1 MKYIQNTNT
10 DIQKML
16 KSIGVSSFEELLK
29 LIVPDKLRLREK
41 LDIGESKSEFD
52 LTLDADKIKRKNK
65 ALTCYNGGGVYDHY
79 IPSVVDFISSRSE
92 FYTSYT
98 PYQAEVSQGTLQY
111 LYEFQSMISAL
122 SGLDVSNASLY
133 DGGSALAEAC
143 SMSVNISNKKKI
155 LLSSAI
161 NPNYIEVLKTYFSCR
176 EISVEFIPHDLGV
189 SEKNKSFNYEDFAC
203 VVIQSPNYYGLLENW
218 KDWSNK
224 ISNKS
229 ILIAVSDPISL
240 SILESPGECGAD
252 IYCGEG
258 QSLGNYMNFG
268 GPFLG
273 LLSSRIKH
281 VRRMPGRIV
290 GKTDDLNG
298 KDGYVLTLQA
308 REQHIRRDRANSNI
322 CTNQSLMALRASIY
336 MSLLGR
342 KGLSEIAK
350 ICFNKSQYAAKAISS
365 VSGFKIPYGYN
376 FVKEFVVESKAPS
389 AKIIENALNEGISIS
404 ALKES
409 DNKLLIA
416 ITEKRTKEEI
426 DALVCFLQK
435 Q

>member
-1 MKYIQNTNT
+1 MKYIQNTDS

-16 KSIGVSSFEELLK
+16 DSIGVSSFEDLLK
-29 LIVPDKLRLREK
+29 LIVPEKLQLKDKLN
-41 LDIGESKSEFD
+41 IGEPKSELD
-52 LTLDADKIKRKNK
+52 LIMDTDNIKRKNK
-65 ALTCYNGGGVYDHY
+65 TLTCYNGGGVYDHY

-122 SGLDVSNASLY
+122 SGLEVSNASLY

-143 SMSVNISNKKKI
+143 SMSVNISNKDKI
-155 LLSSAI
+155 LLSSTI
-161 NPNYIEVLKTYFSCR
+161 NPSYIEVLKTYFSHR
-176 EISVEFIPHDLGV
+176 GVSIEFISHDSGI
-189 SEKNKSFNYEDFAC
+189 SSKNKKFNFDDYAC
-203 VVIQSPNYYGLLENW
+203 VVIQSPNYYGLIENW
-218 KDWSNK
+218 KDWSSE
-224 ISNKS
+224 IDGRA
-229 ILIAVSDPISL
+229 ILIAVSDPVSL
-240 SILESPGECGAD
+240 SLLESPGECGAD

-273 LLSSRIKH
+273 LLSSRIKY

-322 CTNQSLMALRASIY
+322 CTNQSLMALRASVY

-365 VSGFKIPYGYN
+365 LSGFKIPYGYN
-376 FVKEFVVESKAPS
+376 FIKEFVVESKAS
-389 AKIIENALNEGISIS
+389 SVKIVENALNEGISLS
-404 ALKES
+404 SLRGS
-409 DNKLLIA
+409 NNKLLIA
-416 ITEKRTKEEI
+416 ITEKRTKEDI
-426 DALVCFLQK
+426 DSLVCFLEK

>member
-1 MKYIQNTNT
+1 MKYIQNTDS

-16 KSIGVSSFEELLK
+16 DSIGVSSFEDLLN
-29 LIVPDKLRLREK
+29 LIVPEKLRLKDK
-41 LDIGESKSEFD
+41 LNIGEPKSELD
-52 LTLDADKIKRKNK
+52 LIIDTDNIKRKNK
-65 ALTCYNGGGVYDHY
+65 ALTCYDGGGVYDHY

-122 SGLDVSNASLY
+122 SGLEVSNASLY

-143 SMSVNISNKKKI
+143 SMSVNISNKDKI
-155 LLSSAI
+155 LLSSTI
-161 NPNYIEVLKTYFSCR
+161 NPNYIEVLKTYFSHR
-176 EISVEFIPHDLGV
+176 GVSIEFISHDSGI
-189 SEKNKSFNYEDFAC
+189 SSKNKKFNFDDYAC
-203 VVIQSPNYYGLLENW
+203 VVIQSPNYYGLIENW
-218 KDWSNK
+218 KDWSSEIDGK
-224 ISNKS
+224 T

-240 SILESPGECGAD
+240 SLLESPGECGAD

-273 LLSSRIKH
+273 LLSSRIKY

-322 CTNQSLMALRASIY
+322 CTNQSLMALRASVY

-365 VSGFKIPYGYN
+365 LSGFKIPYGYN
-376 FVKEFVVESKAPS
+376 FIKEFVVESKTSS
-389 AKIIENALNEGISIS
+389 AKIVKNALNEGISLS
-404 ALKES
+404 SLNGS

-416 ITEKRTKEEI
+416 ITEKRTKEDI
-426 DALVCFLQK
+426 DSLVCFLEK

>member
-1 MKYIQNTNT
+1 MKYIQNTDS

-16 KSIGVSSFEELLK
+16 DSIGVSSFEDLLK
-29 LIVPDKLRLREK
+29 LIVPEKLRLKDK
-41 LDIGESKSEFD
+41 LNIGEPKSELD
-52 LTLDADKIKRKNK
+52 LIIDTDNIKRKNK
-65 ALTCYNGGGVYDHY
+65 ALTCYDGGGVYDHY

-122 SGLDVSNASLY
+122 SGLEVSNASLY

-143 SMSVNISNKKKI
+143 SMSVNISNKDKI
-155 LLSSAI
+155 LLSSTI
-161 NPNYIEVLKTYFSCR
+161 NPSYIEVLKTYFSHR
-176 EISVEFIPHDLGV
+176 GVSIEFISHDSGI
-189 SEKNKSFNYEDFAC
+189 SSKNKKFNFDDYAC
-203 VVIQSPNYYGLLENW
+203 VVIQSPNYYGLIENW
-218 KDWSNK
+218 KDWSSE
-224 ISNKS
+224 IDGRA
-229 ILIAVSDPISL
+229 ILIAVSDPVSL
-240 SILESPGECGAD
+240 SLLESPGECGAD

-273 LLSSRIKH
+273 LLSSRIKY

-322 CTNQSLMALRASIY
+322 CTNQSLMALRASVY

-365 VSGFKIPYGYN
+365 LSGFKIPYGYN
-376 FVKEFVVESKAPS
+376 FIKEFVVESKAS
-389 AKIIENALNEGISIS
+389 SVKIVENALNEGISLS
-404 ALKES
+404 SLTGS
-409 DNKLLIA
+409 NNKLLIA
-416 ITEKRTKEEI
+416 ITEKRTKEDI
-426 DALVCFLQK
+426 DSLVCFLEK

>member
-1 MKYIQNTNT
+1 MKYIQNTDS

-16 KSIGVSSFEELLK
+16 DNIGVSSFEDLLK
-29 LIVPDKLRLREK
+29 LIVPEKLRLKDK
-41 LDIGESKSEFD
+41 LNIGEPKSELD
-52 LTLDADKIKRKNK
+52 LIIDTDNIKRKNK
-65 ALTCYNGGGVYDHY
+65 ALTCYDGGGVYDHY

-122 SGLDVSNASLY
+122 SGLEVSNASLY

-143 SMSVNISNKKKI
+143 SMSVNISNKDKI
-155 LLSSAI
+155 LLSSTI
-161 NPNYIEVLKTYFSCR
+161 NPNYIEVLKTYFSHR
-176 EISVEFIPHDLGV
+176 GVSIEFISHDSGI
-189 SEKNKSFNYEDFAC
+189 SSKNKNFNFDDYAC
-203 VVIQSPNYYGLLENW
+203 VVIQSPNYYGLIENW
-218 KDWSNK
+218 KDWSSEIDGK
-224 ISNKS
+224 A
-229 ILIAVSDPISL
+229 ILIAVSDPVSL
-240 SILESPGECGAD
+240 SLLESPGECGAD

-273 LLSSRIKH
+273 LLSSRIKY

-322 CTNQSLMALRASIY
+322 CTNQSLMALRASVY

-365 VSGFKIPYGYN
+365 LSGFKIPYGYN
-376 FVKEFVVESKAPS
+376 FIKEFVVESKTS
-389 AKIIENALNEGISIS
+389 STKIVENALNEGISLS
-404 ALKES
+404 SLTGS
-409 DNKLLIA
+409 NNKLLIA
-416 ITEKRTKEEI
+416 ITEKRTKEDI
-426 DALVCFLQK
+426 DSLICFLEK

>member
-1 MKYIQNTNT
+1 MKYIQNTDK
-10 DIQKML
+10 DIKRML
-16 KSIGVSSFEELLK
+16 ESIGVSSFEDLLK
-29 LIVPDKLRLREK
+29 TIIPNKLRLK
-41 LDIGESKSEFD
+41 KDLNIGSPKSEFD
-52 LTLDADKIKRKNK
+52 LILDTDNIKDKNK
-65 ALTCYNGGGVYDHY
+65 SLTCYNGGGVYDHY
-79 IPSVVDFISSRSE
+79 IPSVVDFIASRSE

-122 SGLDVSNASLY
+122 SGLEVSNASLY

-143 SMSVNISNKKKI
+143 SMSINASNKNKI
-155 LLSSAI
+155 LLSSTI
-161 NPNYIEVLKTYFSCR
+161 NPNYIEVLKTYFSYR
-176 EISVEFIPHDLGV
+176 NIEIEFINKELGV
-189 SEKNKSFNYEDFAC
+189 SVKDDDFDFSDFAC
-203 VVIQSPNYYGLLENW
+203 VVIQSPNYYGLVENW
-218 KDWSNK
+218 KNWKDSIN
-224 ISNKS
+224 NEC

-240 SILESPGECGAD
+240 SILESPGACGVD

-273 LLSSRIKH
+273 LLSSKIDYIRK
-281 VRRMPGRIV
+281 MPGRIV

-298 KDGYVLTLQA
+298 EDGYVLTLQA

-342 KGLSEIAK
+342 KGLSKIAK
-350 ICFNKSQYAAKAISS
+350 ICFDKSQYAAKSISQIP
-365 VSGFKIPYGYN
+365 GFKIPYGYN
-376 FVKEFVVESKAPS
+376 FIKEFIVE
-389 AKIIENALNEGISIS
+389 AKVSSNTIIENALSEGISIS
-404 ALKES
+404 SLKGS
-409 DNKLLIA
+409 SNKLLIA

-426 DALVCFLQK
+426 DSLASFFKK

>member
-1 MKYIQNTNT
+1 MKYIQNTDS

-16 KSIGVSSFEELLK
+16 DSIGVSSFEDLLK
-29 LIVPDKLRLREK
+29 LIVPEKLQLKDKLN
-41 LDIGESKSEFD
+41 IGEPKSELD
-52 LTLDADKIKRKNK
+52 LIMDTDNIKRKNK
-65 ALTCYNGGGVYDHY
+65 TLTCYNGGGVYDHY

-122 SGLDVSNASLY
+122 SGLEVSNASLY

-143 SMSVNISNKKKI
+143 SMSVNISNKDKI
-155 LLSSAI
+155 LLSSTI
-161 NPNYIEVLKTYFSCR
+161 NPSYIEVLKTYFSHR
-176 EISVEFIPHDLGV
+176 GVSIEFISHDSGI
-189 SEKNKSFNYEDFAC
+189 SSKNKKFNFDDYAC
-203 VVIQSPNYYGLLENW
+203 VVIQSPNYYGLIENW
-218 KDWSNK
+218 KDWSSE
-224 ISNKS
+224 IDGRA
-229 ILIAVSDPISL
+229 ILIAVSDPVSL
-240 SILESPGECGAD
+240 SLLESPGECGAD

-273 LLSSRIKH
+273 LLSSRIKY

-322 CTNQSLMALRASIY
+322 CTNQSLMALRASVY

-365 VSGFKIPYGYN
+365 LSGFKIPYGYN
-376 FVKEFVVESKAPS
+376 FIKEFVVESKAS
-389 AKIIENALNEGISIS
+389 SVKIVENALNEGISLS
-404 ALKES
+404 SLTGS
-409 DNKLLIA
+409 NNKLLIA
-416 ITEKRTKEEI
+416 ITEKRTKEDI
-426 DALVCFLQK
+426 DSLVCFLEK